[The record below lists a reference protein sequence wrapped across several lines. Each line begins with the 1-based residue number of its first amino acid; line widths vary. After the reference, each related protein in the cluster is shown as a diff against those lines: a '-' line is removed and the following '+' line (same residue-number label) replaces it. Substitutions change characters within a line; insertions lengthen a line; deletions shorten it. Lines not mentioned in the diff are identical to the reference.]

1 MNIYRREDEKPE
13 GHCPGCC
20 MHCFTLCSQV
30 NPESVVYGFL
40 GGPHGV
46 YSHEYRELTQETID
60 HYRNMGGF
68 DMIRSGRHKIET
80 DEQKQQSLE
89 ICEKLNLNGLVVIG
103 GDDSNTNAA
112 ILAEYFKVTINLYT
126 SSSLSVLY
134 QSLHVKPICSL
145 VKVYSYGYLA
155 VCVCMYV

>member
-1 MNIYRREDEKPE
+1 M
-13 GHCPGCC
+13 
-20 MHCFTLCSQV
+20 
-30 NPESVVYGFL
+30 YGFL

-46 YSHEYRELTQETID
+46 YSHEYRELSQETID

-89 ICEKLNLNGLVVIG
+89 ICQKLGLNGLVVIG

-112 ILAEYFKVTINLYT
+112 ILAEYFKVKKSQFPLSADASPKCLQLISRN
-126 SSSLSVLY
+126 SSATMSR
-134 QSLHVKPICSL
+134 
-145 VKVYSYGYLA
+145 
-155 VCVCMYV
+155 CMYLCTHLACVHAEWVGAVDGG